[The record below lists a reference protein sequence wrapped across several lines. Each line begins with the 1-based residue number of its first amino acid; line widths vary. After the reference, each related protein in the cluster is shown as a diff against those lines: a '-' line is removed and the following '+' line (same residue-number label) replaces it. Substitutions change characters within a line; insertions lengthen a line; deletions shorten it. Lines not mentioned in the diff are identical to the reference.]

1 MAGTFPSAAVRLIVA
16 ATPAHHPPASI
27 VFPYPSSRL
36 VSHADGRIAAE
47 EEFDM
52 LSDFWT
58 HFGAAVIRL
67 AIAFGIGFIAD
78 QLLFRALNSRFA
90 RSGWKPGVT
99 IAEGL
104 HWSGT
109 CFGLVVGAGLAV
121 QELDLVAETD
131 KIAMQGVTIAGIL
144 VITAFSARILG
155 RVVRV
160 YTERENTRLPSSSIF
175 VNLARG
181 IVWALGATSVL
192 AALGVSIAPIITAL
206 GVGGLAVGLALQP
219 TLENA
224 FSGVQM
230 LASRQIEPGDFIRL
244 DTGEEGTVLDVTWRN
259 TTIQRVSGEMIIVP
273 NAVIGRA
280 LITNFSAG
288 AHEYGLAIPVTV
300 EFTTDLDTIERLA
313 FECATEVIADTEGA
327 VRGSQPTVRFVDL
340 TPPTVTFNTVIQ
352 VTSYAERVPVRSEF
366 VRRLQRR
373 FAEEGVQAPPVV
385 GGTAKPPA

>member
-1 MAGTFPSAAVRLIVA
+1 
-16 ATPAHHPPASI
+16 
-27 VFPYPSSRL
+27 
-36 VSHADGRIAAE
+36 
-47 EEFDM
+47 M

-58 HFGAAVIRL
+58 SFGAAVIRL
-67 AIAFGIGFIAD
+67 AVALGIGFIAD
-78 QLLFRALNSRFA
+78 QLLYRALNSRFA
-90 RSGWKPGVT
+90 KSGWKPGVT
-99 IAEGL
+99 IAAAL

-109 CFGLVVGAGLAV
+109 CFGLVFGAGLAV
-121 QELDLVAETD
+121 QQLDLATRAE
-131 KIAMQGVTIAGIL
+131 KFAMQGVTIAGIL

-155 RVVRV
+155 RVVSL
-160 YTERENTRLPSSSIF
+160 YTERENTRLPSSTIF

-181 IVWALGATSVL
+181 IVWVLGATSIM

-288 AHEYGLAIPVTV
+288 ANEYGMAIPVTV
-300 EFTTDLDTIERLA
+300 EFTTDLDSIERIAL
-313 FECATEVIADTEGA
+313 ECATEVIAEVEGA
-327 VRGSQPTVRFVDL
+327 VRGSEPTVRFVDL
-340 TPPTVTFNTVIQ
+340 TPPTVTFNTVIP
-352 VTSYAERVPVRSEF
+352 VASYAERIPVRSEF

-373 FAEEGVQAPPVV
+373 FAEEGVQAPPVA
-385 GGTAKPPA
+385 GAAARPQG